1 MSTGSQNELPKSIL
15 KSSSYHSNNLFRT
28 KSPELEGLKL
38 IKSVLKKE
46 SEELQQQASSTCDIM
61 PHSNLRSSTPTSFDK
76 CDSNYNNDETTSSD
90 TFLQSK
96 NTDVKQHQYEEKEDT
111 TVTLSKDFY
120 YLHNLEKHDDKEGIY
135 NEIKQ
140 EHTVPC
146 LTKVISQDKSC
157 RSRTNF
163 NLDEIDNIKIDS
175 VMSQKYNSE
184 DKHLPKNEIPQSSDD
199 DASSSASREVRG
211 IIKNEAIFRRRQNA
225 LTKQAK

>member
-1 MSTGSQNELPKSIL
+1 MPKSIL
-15 KSSSYHSNNLFRT
+15 KSSTYHSNNLFRT

-46 SEELQQQASSTCDIM
+46 SEELQQQASNTCDIM
-61 PHSNLRSSTPTSFDK
+61 SHSNLRSSTPTSLDK
-76 CDSNYNNDETTSSD
+76 CDSNYNNDQTANND

-96 NTDVKQHQYEEKEDT
+96 NVDVKQHKYEERDDT
-111 TVTLSKDFY
+111 SSRDFY
-120 YLHNLEKHDDKEGIY
+120 HLHNLEKQDDKGEEGISG
-135 NEIKQ
+135 EMKQ

-146 LTKVISQDKSC
+146 LTTKLITQDKSC

-175 VMSQKYNSE
+175 VISQNYNSE
-184 DKHLPKNEIPQSSDD
+184 DKSLLKSEIPQSSDD
-199 DASSSASREVRG
+199 DASSSGSREVRG